1 MSDPGVA
8 LGEILDH
15 PEEIRRLDPSNYLAI
30 LERFHHQIEKALRL
44 GKQTRIG

>member
-15 PEEIRRLDPSNYLAI
+15 LEEIRRRDLSNYLAI
-30 LERFHHQIEKALRL
+30 LERFHHQIEKAFA
-44 GKQTRIG
+44 TRKTD